1 MTIQISPKPRHL
13 EPCEDLSRKV
23 PACGGGGSVGDWGG
37 QGLSPRRRDARGVGG
52 RRGAHRAVPVQIR
65 ETISWSRF
73 KSRPERLL
81 QLIISRNG
89 ALLSFGRELGFALG
103 LAPLT
108 QFFFGTGFR
117 RGFCMHS
124 LSLLCGVGTVCAC
137 WHVASPVSLREMW
150 ESLKLHL

>member
-13 EPCEDLSRKV
+13 EPCEDFSRKV

-37 QGLSPRRRDARGVGG
+37 QGLSPRRKDARGVGG
-52 RRGAHRAVPVQIR
+52 RRDAHRAAPVQIR

-108 QFFFGTGFR
+108 QSFSGWVSGGAFACTACPSCVVLGQSVPAGTLLLPF
-117 RGFCMHS
+117 
-124 LSLLCGVGTVCAC
+124 LCGKCGKA
-137 WHVASPVSLREMW
+137 
-150 ESLKLHL
+150 